1 MGATL
6 PSIALSAVQMGMA
19 TARESAASAAQEDQ
33 AKAQMAQIRLQQKA
47 EDRARQERLRRA
59 LATQRARFG
68 AQGIGSSGSAS
79 AVLAG
84 LASEAERQAGES
96 RALSNLR
103 TQNIQDQLV
112 WSQRKNLLDASS
124 PQNRLAF
131 GFANQGA
138 QSLPLL

>member
-6 PSIALSAVQMGMA
+6 PTIALSAVQMGMA
-19 TARESAASAAQEDQ
+19 AAREKAAAEAQEDQ
-33 AKAQMAQIRLQQKA
+33 AKSQTAQIRLQQKA

-84 LASEAERQAGES
+84 LVAEAEREAEES
-96 RALSNLR
+96 GALSNLR
-103 TQNIQDQLV
+103 TKNIQDQLV
-112 WSQRKNLLDASS
+112 WSQRKNLLDPSS

-131 GFANQGA
+131 SYAQQGTNSM
-138 QSLPLL
+138 SLL